1 MAKQKTVFAMGNVTE
16 LELMS
21 INSNVKLAEDVYGVV
36 VAIRGVSK
44 SISKLARDIYN
55 NITNNDYVQHQAVF
69 DQNRKIII
77 RPDTFTR

>member
-1 MAKQKTVFAMGNVTE
+1 MLWSEVRKYASKNGYQTLKMPDGYSWAK
-16 LELMS
+16 
-21 INSNVKLAEDVYGVV
+21 IDDP
-36 VAIRGVSK
+36 AISGVSK

-69 DQNRKIII
+69 DQNRTIII